1 MLTVHAAL
9 TAWTADP
16 VGLAVV
22 LAGALWYGRRIRSLA
37 GPWSAARTACFGA
50 GLLLVLYATCGE
62 FGAYG
67 RTFLWAYTAQ
77 VMVLLV
83 LAPALLLLGRPVTL
97 ARAAGGDSRVAR
109 VADSRA
115 VSGLAHPALGPVLL
129 PLVTA
134 LLFFTPLLGIV
145 QTHGTAYAAAQLV
158 LLGAGLVMAVGITG
172 EGRPVS
178 SLAMAAVILCA
189 FLELLADAIPGI
201 AMRLRDT
208 VLDPAHYL
216 AVARGRGPSP
226 LDDLHLAGSIL
237 WFVAETVD
245 LPVLAILVLVW
256 IRTDE
261 REAREVDRRLDA
273 MAAPERVDVA
283 APPDG
288 TTPWWVS
295 DGQVFGERRAARYRT
310 PR

>member
-9 TAWTADP
+9 TAWTLDP
-16 VGLAVV
+16 VGIVVV
-22 LAGALWYGRRIRSLA
+22 LAGAIWYGRRLRMVATRSP
-37 GPWSAARTACFGA
+37 GRTASFGA
-50 GLLLVLYATCGE
+50 GLLLIAYATCGE

-97 ARAAGGDSRVAR
+97 ARTAGGASPVAR
-109 VADSRA
+109 VAESRV
-115 VSGLAHPALGPVLL
+115 VSALAHPALGPVLL

-134 LLFFTPLLGIV
+134 LLFFTPLLGVV
-145 QTHGTAYAAAQLV
+145 QTHASAYAAAQLV
-158 LLGAGLVMAVGITG
+158 LLATGLVMAIGITG

-201 AMRLRDT
+201 ALRLRGA

-226 LDDLHLAGSIL
+226 IDDLHLAGSIL

-256 IRTDE
+256 IRADE
-261 REAREVDRRLDA
+261 REAREVDRRLDVT
-273 MAAPERVDVA
+273 APSRGETTE
-283 APPDG
+283 G

-295 DGQVFGERRAARYRT
+295 DGQVFGERRAARYRG
-310 PR
+310 PP